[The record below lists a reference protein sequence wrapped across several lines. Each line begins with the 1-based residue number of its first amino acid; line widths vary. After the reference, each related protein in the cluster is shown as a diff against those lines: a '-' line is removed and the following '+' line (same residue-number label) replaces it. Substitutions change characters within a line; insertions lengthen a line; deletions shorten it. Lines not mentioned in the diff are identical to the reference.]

1 VKIQTGLLLVLG
13 LAVSG
18 TNFSLAQDSIG
29 DPAAGRR
36 LAAGR
41 CSACHAGDPS
51 MDEPVMG
58 ARTFAE
64 IANQQITTSYRIRT
78 FLRTSHATMPNY
90 ILSPDEIDDIAA
102 YIMSLKRRRP

>member
-13 LAVSG
+13 LAVSWTG
-18 TNFSLAQDSIG
+18 FSLAQDPIG
-29 DPAAGRR
+29 DPVAGRR
-36 LAAGR
+36 LVVGR

-51 MDEPVMG
+51 MDEPLMG

-64 IANQQITTSYRIRT
+64 VANQQSTTSYRIRT